1 MARVILSQIGQTA
14 IEDIPPVKE
23 RRDLLTSERN
33 ELHFFTRR
41 IKEKNEGRFAYTRQN
56 TGVLLHLDCFQIA
69 FYIPVSSNQTSEY

>member
-14 IEDIPPVKE
+14 IEDIPVREE
-23 RRDLLTSERN
+23 RYSHTTRGTSCTFLHT
-33 ELHFFTRR
+33 EL
-41 IKEKNEGRFAYTRQN
+41 KKKWGGRFAYTRQN